1 MKAKSLLLSLMVISM
16 GLAGCTSS
24 ETNESINSPDGDCW
38 AILKTVY
45 EWVTDDQ
52 EMYDS
57 HYMETNMTYD
67 SECRLILSEAYEPEY
82 NNKWVDAYTYND
94 DGQVLSHTNAFYDM
108 DDPTMPTYS
117 TYSNNTYENG
127 LLVSTH
133 VNSCDWCD
141 GTDARDSWVNYTYD
155 NENRIHTIQTSGIQP
170 ANYLTTNTYDADG
183 NLVNELHE
191 RDGNMT
197 MEVQYNYSNG
207 VLVQS
212 YSVTQYGSE
221 TVKNYTHDA
230 SGNEISVEYESGGH
244 TIYENKTYDDLGN
257 VIVETWQRV
266 GEVTEYGWDP
276 SMTTRTTHTYGNPLS

>member
-1 MKAKSLLLSLMVISM
+1 MVISM

-82 NNKWVDAYTYND
+82 NNKYVDSYTYND

-117 TYSNNTYENG
+117 TYSN
-127 LLVSTH
+127 
-133 VNSCDWCD
+133 
-141 GTDARDSWVNYTYD
+141 
-155 NENRIHTIQTSGIQP
+155 
-170 ANYLTTNTYDADG
+170 NTYDADG

-212 YSVTQYGSE
+212 YSVTSYGSE

-244 TIYENKTYDDLGN
+244 TIFENKTYDDLGN

-266 GEVTEYGWDP
+266 GEVTESGWDP
-276 SMTTRTTHTYGNPLS
+276 SMTTRTTHTYGNPLSSD